1 MESISH
7 PPENLDAGSARAAL
21 DAVAVSRAEA
31 AARIACP
38 WWYHVGLGVTVALL
52 FLSMSLRMASWA
64 VPLLTGV
71 MVALGWAVPRATGVS
86 LRRSTSTPG
95 ATLLFGLYALAVL
108 LLAVTGMSLEW
119 GADLRG
125 AIGCAGLVIGTLTIV
140 VGYRIDAAA
149 QRDIRAGR

>member
-7 PPENLDAGSARAAL
+7 NPGNMDARSARAAL

-71 MVALGWAVPRATGVS
+71 AITLDWAVRRSTGVS
-86 LRRSTSTPG
+86 LRRYTSTPR
-95 ATLLFGLYALAVL
+95 ATLLCGLYGLAFIIL
-108 LLAVTGMSLEW
+108 TVTGMYLEW
-119 GADLRG
+119 GADTYG
-125 AIGCAGLVIGTLTIV
+125 AIGGAGLVIGTLTIV
-140 VGYRIDAAA
+140 AGYLIDAAA